1 MHVPTHSVAQGLPA
15 IHNIPLDRIDV
26 RPDLFQARDTN
37 AGQSFDDERVRQI
50 VDNWNPER
58 FDPLSVVANPD
69 APGRYIVIGGHH
81 RLEAVRRLDIEQV
94 PVRALAGDIGD
105 PEDRRRLE
113 REAVISNFGVAESN
127 LRERVNAAG
136 RLADSGLDTAEVAR
150 DMRMKRNE
158 AERLLWL
165 RRLPPGVIERVMV
178 QPELAVA
185 AAELGRS
192 MERHGMEAE
201 TVHGLFTRW
210 IKDYEESG
218 QVPGQ
223 YVLRQQLDTLAETSR
238 GPAGDQAGFAGL
250 AGFGGDVTLAKFE
263 QERQKA
269 EDLQRSA
276 RGTQQRLTS
285 CESLAAELG
294 IDIESVK
301 QAAETKLDLLTA
313 EQEASVRRTLT
324 LHRAEVTG
332 EAVELAPEAPRADG
346 HTPSMF
352 DSPKGGGDT
361 PPPEPVEAQERPKA
375 VEQAPEAPTPSMFD
389 FPKGDGAAPPPEPTE
404 APETPEAVGQAP
416 EAPRAEAH
424 TPSMFEVPEEDEK
437 TPPPEPAQAPETQE
451 TGAREAPKNEVSST
465 ILDQLSLAPPGEG
478 RGRLTAMVGAWLF
491 AEGED
496 YTAFQFK
503 GSRKW
508 KGVVIELQPDDTYEM
523 RFWRLSPTK
532 GLLDKTMT
540 GLHAGDLEGVFK
552 SETGL
557 DTHLGA
563 GSSGRGTQGVRMEK
577 PPLSEL
583 PSSLQ
588 TQPAPKGESSEASE
602 PCVVCGTPVDTLNAT
617 TEPGDGKGQFVD
629 LNDRGGWFCHADYR
643 LLHGLASALDSKRT
657 GEPAQFYTGD
667 VINYRGQNIAEVE
680 VTFPGQAPVTGW
692 ETTRR
697 RDGATGRFQTV
708 EDAQRWLRMRRPEAP
723 GGREALPAG
732 TPASRGFTLPSG
744 HVVPNG
750 KYPRV
755 VQWPQGGVD
764 IRYYTRTGTHCV
776 IPRKTPST
784 ETPLEGF
791 RVLGL
796 TKKPP
801 VAQVRRLG
809 GVNMEISSTGMSFR
823 PASKGTG
830 AAATVTREEGPKRQR
845 QPDYQEQCDR
855 QYEAPTS
862 FLERRKRMPYERR

>member
-1 MHVPTHSVAQGLPA
+1 MSWDAFLNQSHQIRVDYHRRGKEETERNRARSREARRTREATAQAKEEERHVTTPAGTPGLPA
-15 IHNIPLDRIDV
+15 IQNIPLDRIDV

-210 IKDYEESG
+210 TKDYEGSG

-223 YVLRQQLDTLAETSR
+223 YVLRQQLDTLAEASR

-269 EDLQRSA
+269 EDLQRTA

-294 IDIESVK
+294 IDIEAVK

-332 EAVELAPEAPRADG
+332 EAVEQASEAPRA
-346 HTPSMF
+346 
-352 DSPKGGGDT
+352 
-361 PPPEPVEAQERPKA
+361 
-375 VEQAPEAPTPSMFD
+375 EAPTPRMFD
-389 FPKGDGAAPPPEPTE
+389 APKGGGAAPPPEPAE
-404 APETPEAVGQAP
+404 AQETPEAVGQGPA
-416 EAPRAEAH
+416 APRAEAP
-424 TPSMFEVPEEDEK
+424 TLSMFDSPTGDSDP
-437 TPPPEPAQAPETQE
+437 PPPEPASASEPQE
-451 TGAREAPKNEVSST
+451 TGAREATPNEVATT

-532 GLLDKTMT
+532 GVLDKTMT

-563 GSSGRGTQGVRMEK
+563 GSRGTAAPKTETENPARGE
-577 PPLSEL
+577 S
-583 PSSLQ
+583 PSSGP
-588 TQPAPKGESSEASE
+588 TSI
-602 PCVVCGTPVDTLNAT
+602 
-617 TEPGDGKGQFVD
+617 
-629 LNDRGGWFCHADYR
+629 GGFH
-643 LLHGLASALDSKRT
+643 
-657 GEPAQFYTGD
+657 
-667 VINYRGQNIAEVE
+667 
-680 VTFPGQAPVTGW
+680 
-692 ETTRR
+692 
-697 RDGATGRFQTV
+697 
-708 EDAQRWLRMRRPEAP
+708 
-723 GGREALPAG
+723 
-732 TPASRGFTLPSG
+732 LPSG
-744 HVVPNG
+744 RVLPEG

-776 IPRKTPST
+776 IPRKTPSS

-801 VAQVRRLG
+801 TAQVRRLG
-809 GVNMEISSTGMSFR
+809 GMNMAISSTGMSFR
-823 PASKGTG
+823 PATKGAGPSTS
-830 AAATVTREEGPKRQR
+830 VEREEGPKRQR